1 MLARQAVMLARQAVM
16 LARQAAILAAQT
28 VVQAVM
34 QAMIQAR
41 QAMRLAVPAKPAG
54 VRAIMVPSGGEPGM
68 SEILVCDG
76 ADADQ
81 DGLCDDEDFTCNRDG
96 QPLICRRPAPECEAG
111 TVPEVLSGCYT
122 GNCTSWMECARGQ
135 IVVCGE
141 GQSRVRRGIF
151 VFIMTT
157 INVVK
162 GALGVCTE
170 LIDGPCTREYNPVCG
185 CDGEEHLNAYR
196 APPGTFTRLWSMC
209 TVVGSRGLP
218 VCDDGQ
224 FCRYPESALCGR
236 TDIPGSCQ
244 PLVDEGTC
252 PQTLRPV
259 CGCDGETYTN
269 ACWAHANEVSIDY
282 IGECRSA
289 EQLLQCKRNGLC

>member
-1 MLARQAVMLARQAVM
+1 
-16 LARQAAILAAQT
+16 
-28 VVQAVM
+28 
-34 QAMIQAR
+34 
-41 QAMRLAVPAKPAG
+41 
-54 VRAIMVPSGGEPGM
+54 M

-96 QPLICRRPAPECEAG
+96 QPLICRRLAPECEVG

-135 IVVCGE
+135 IAVCGE
-141 GQSRVRRGIF
+141 GQPPCEAGNFCLYNDDDQCGES
-151 VFIMTT
+151 
-157 INVVK
+157 

-185 CDGEEHLNAYR
+185 CDGEEYPNACTAR
-196 APPGTFTRLWSMC
+196 RSGTSVAGFGQCAPLC
-209 TVVGSRGLP
+209 GSRGLP

-259 CGCDGETYTN
+259 CGCDRVKRIRMRAGRMRTKFLSIIS
-269 ACWAHANEVSIDY
+269 ANVVPQNNP
-282 IGECRSA
+282 A
-289 EQLLQCKRNGLC
+289 VQTKRFVLKESFVISRI